1 MRGALGGPR
10 VLLRRLR
17 EVMAE
22 PVSAQERLDKVVV
35 LIAANMVAEVCSV
48 YVLRVDGTLELYATE
63 GLKREAVHETVLKS
77 DEGLVGLVASEANPI
92 NLSDAQAHPA
102 FSFRPETGEEIY
114 HSFLGVPVL
123 RAGNTLG
130 VLVVQNRARRTYTE
144 EEEEALQ
151 TTAMVLA
158 EMIASGELSSI
169 ARPGAEPIAR
179 HAIKLEGTLL
189 SDGIALGHVV
199 LHEPRV
205 VITNVIADDVPKEL
219 KRLDAA
225 IATFRADLDRL
236 LDHGEV
242 AEGGEHREVL
252 EAYRMFG
259 YDQGWLHKMR
269 EAVST
274 GLTAEAGVERVQS
287 DTRARMLRASD
298 PYLRDRL
305 HDLDDL
311 ANRLMRVL
319 MGQDHAPSREQLP
332 ENAILVARSMGP
344 AALLDY
350 DRKRLRGLIL
360 EEGGPTSHVSIVA
373 RALGIPAVGEIAN
386 ATGLV
391 EPGDAIIV
399 DGTTG
404 DVHLRPPPDI
414 QSAYGE
420 RAKLRARRQ
429 AQYRALRDRACVTK
443 DGHKV
448 ALMIN
453 AGLPID
459 LPHLDE
465 TGAVGIGLF
474 RTELQFMVADTL
486 PRTGEQLALYR
497 SVLEAAGKRPVT
509 FRTLDIGGDK
519 VLPYMRNVEEE
530 NPALGWRAI
539 RLGLDRPGLLR
550 CSGARAAARRRRA
563 RIASDVPDDRHGG
576 GIRQGQGPGRDRVD
590 ASAPARPRA
599 ARARADRHHAG
610 SAGAPVPTRRIARP
624 RRFPVGRIQRPDA
637 VPLCR
642 RPRQRAGIAALRSAV
657 DAGAAR
663 AQGHRRQGA
672 RTRQT
677 RGAVRRACFAADRR
691 AGAGDYRLPLA
702 VAVAFGGRPGQ
713 GAAARARLQKRRE
726 RHLAFPRATGRQ
738 RLHPPQARGLRGGRG
753 AAALIALP
761 QHRLDALLARH
772 ELVERELATNLARDD
787 YVKLSREF
795 SELGPVI
802 EAIKAYRAVTAEIA
816 DLDALAGDAATD
828 AEMRKMAEAEKPA
841 LIARRDRLERQIQLA
856 LIPKDAMDD
865 HDAILEIRAGTGGD
879 EAALFAG
886 DLFRMYERYAAKQ
899 GWKTEVLSISEGT
912 KGGFK
917 EIVAEV
923 HGRGVFAKLKFESGV
938 HRVQRVPDTE
948 ASGRI
953 HTSAATVAVLPEVED
968 VDIGIDEKDLKIDT
982 MRAQG
987 AGGQHVNKTE
997 SAIRITHL
1005 PSGIVVFVQEER
1017 SQHKNKSKA
1026 MTMLRAKLYDQQR
1039 SKLDAARAAERR
1051 GQIGSGDRSERIR
1064 TYNFPQGR
1072 VTDHRINLTLHK
1084 LPQVMEGEALHEVI
1098 DALVTEHQAEL
1109 LAAEG
1114 AT

>member
-22 PVSAQERLDKVVV
+22 PVSAQDRLDKVVV

-63 GLKREAVHETVLKS
+63 GLKREAVHETVLKA

-169 ARPGAEPIAR
+169 ARPGAEPVAR
-179 HAIKLEGTLL
+179 HALHISGTALA
-189 SDGIALGHVV
+189 DGIALGHVV

-205 VITNVIADDVPKEL
+205 VITNVIADDVPREL

-225 IATFRADLDRL
+225 IATFRADLDRML
-236 LDHGEV
+236 EHGDV
-242 AEGGEHREVL
+242 ADGGEHREVL

-269 EAVST
+269 EAVMT

-319 MGQDHAPSREQLP
+319 MGQDHAPTREQLP

-350 DRKRLRGLIL
+350 DRKRLRGLVL

-373 RALGIPAVGEIAN
+373 RALGIPTVGEIAN

-399 DGTTG
+399 DGATG
-404 DVHLRPPPDI
+404 DVHMRPPSDI
-414 QSAYGE
+414 ETAYAE
-420 RAKLRARRQ
+420 RVKLRARRQ
-429 AQYRALRDRACVTK
+429 AQYHALRDKPCVTK
-443 DGHKV
+443 DGHKF

-453 AGLPID
+453 AGLTID

-465 TGAVGIGLF
+465 TGAAGIGLF

-486 PRTGEQLALYR
+486 PRTNEQLGLYR
-497 SVLEAAGKRPVT
+497 TVLDAAGKRPVT

-519 VLPYMRNVEEE
+519 VLPYMRNIEEE

-550 CSGARAAARRRRA
+550 SQVRALLRAAGGRELRVMFPM
-563 RIASDVPDDRHGG
+563 IAMVEEFDKAKSLVEMELTHLRRHGHALPERVHIG
-576 GIRQGQGPGRDRVD
+576 TMLEVPALLFQLDELLARVD
-590 ASAPARPRA
+590 FLSV
-599 ARARADRHHAG
+599 G
-610 SAGAPVPTRRIARP
+610 SNDLMQ
-624 RRFPVGRIQRPDA
+624 F
-637 VPLCR
+637 LY
-642 RPRQRAGIAALRSAV
+642 
-657 DAGAAR
+657 
-663 AQGHRRQGA
+663 
-672 RTRQT
+672 
-677 RGAVRRACFAADRR
+677 AADRGNARVSQRFDPLSAPVLR
-691 AGAGDYRLPLA
+691 ALKDIADKSRKHGKPVALCGELASQPIGALA
-702 VAVAFGGRPGQ
+702 LAILGFRSLSLSPSAVGPV
-713 GAAARARLQKRRE
+713 K
-726 RHLAFPRATGRQ
+726 
-738 RLHPPQARGLRGGRG
+738 
-753 AAALIALP
+753 
-761 QHRLDALLARH
+761 ALLLDLDCRKGEGAILPFLDQPVGSVSIRH
-772 ELVERELATNLARDD
+772 
-787 YVKLSREF
+787 KLEGF
-795 SELGPVI
+795 
-802 EAIKAYRAVTAEIA
+802 ATAEG
-816 DLDALAGDAATD
+816 L
-828 AEMRKMAEAEKPA
+828 
-841 LIARRDRLERQIQLA
+841 QL
-856 LIPKDAMDD
+856 
-865 HDAILEIRAGTGGD
+865 
-879 EAALFAG
+879 
-886 DLFRMYERYAAKQ
+886 
-899 GWKTEVLSISEGT
+899 
-912 KGGFK
+912 
-917 EIVAEV
+917 
-923 HGRGVFAKLKFESGV
+923 
-938 HRVQRVPDTE
+938 
-948 ASGRI
+948 
-953 HTSAATVAVLPEVED
+953 
-968 VDIGIDEKDLKIDT
+968 
-982 MRAQG
+982 
-987 AGGQHVNKTE
+987 
-997 SAIRITHL
+997 
-1005 PSGIVVFVQEER
+1005 
-1017 SQHKNKSKA
+1017 
-1026 MTMLRAKLYDQQR
+1026 
-1039 SKLDAARAAERR
+1039 
-1051 GQIGSGDRSERIR
+1051 
-1064 TYNFPQGR
+1064 
-1072 VTDHRINLTLHK
+1072 
-1084 LPQVMEGEALHEVI
+1084 
-1098 DALVTEHQAEL
+1098 
-1109 LAAEG
+1109 
-1114 AT
+1114 